1 MALKQ
6 SNYRK
11 ALELFKRVI
20 KYYPNG
26 PYVQDSYQK
35 LSEIEAL
42 AEQRLSPVDGL
53 IRDEKYNEAIL
64 VLRQVRLTF
73 TGARAAASAEAR
85 LEQLSKSPA
94 LAEAIKKAQAED
106 LLTEARGYM
115 DAADLVRCVATYKR
129 LAGQYPDTSQG
140 KAAQEQL
147 KCFDDDE
154 EFQTQLR
161 LAEGDV
167 KCRGM
172 LSMARSYRSN
182 KLYEVARTKY
192 QEIVD
197 KYPDTEYS
205 DEAQDDLLA
214 LAKEMEDAG
223 Y

>member
-35 LSEIEAL
+35 LSDIEAL

-85 LEQLSKSPA
+85 LQQLSKSPA

-115 DAADLVRCVATYKR
+115 DAADLVRCVAAYRR
-129 LAGQYPDTSQG
+129 LTEQYPDTSQG
-140 KAAQEQL
+140 EAAQEQL
-147 KCFDDDE
+147 KLFDDDE

-205 DEAQDDLLA
+205 DEAQNDLLA